1 LSKASTK
8 PKKAARSAKRKRATN
23 RPFPY
28 EQVAKMWAQEKT
40 IPEIANAICRVG
52 KGDDKLHALRIFLTK
67 MHKGYKNTEG
77 IIVKLPY
84 RISRKTLKLAIK
96 AGKRATA

>member
-1 LSKASTK
+1 
-8 PKKAARSAKRKRATN
+8 
-23 RPFPY
+23 
-28 EQVAKMWAQEKT
+28 
-40 IPEIANAICRVG
+40 
-52 KGDDKLHALRIFLTK
+52 